1 MLMSQLVV
9 LLLKGLS
16 ALPATI
22 GYRFGEMI
30 GWVTFQVSP
39 RRKNIALTN
48 IQACFPELSEPEQR
62 DLLKKVFIESG
73 VSLVESSWVWF
84 KRSSKLNFR
93 VDEKSEH
100 VLLDAVARGRGVL
113 LLCPHFTMLELS
125 AVVINRLVGR
135 FVITYRPQETE
146 AFERIIYEGRSTFG
160 DLINVRDLRSMV
172 SALKK
177 GRVVWFGPDQDMG
190 PRGSVFADFFGVPAC
205 TVTTPSRLARA
216 TGCRVIFCALRRE
229 GFQYHVCFSPMSD
242 AYPSADEVT
251 NARELNERIE
261 KAVGEAPSQYMWT
274 HRRFKTNPDGTRHTF
289 YQ

>member
-22 GYRFGEMI
+22 GYRFGAMI

-48 IQACFPELSEPEQR
+48 IQACFPELSEPEHK
-62 DLLKKVFIESG
+62 DLLKKVFVENG
-73 VSLVESSWVWF
+73 VSLIESSWVWF
-84 KRSSKLNFR
+84 KRSSDLNFK
-93 VDEKSEH
+93 VDEKSKR
-100 VLLDAVARGRGVL
+100 VLLDAVDRGKGVL
-113 LLCPHFTMLELS
+113 LLCPHYTMLELS
-125 AVVINRLVGR
+125 AVAINRIVGR
-135 FVITYRPQETE
+135 FVITYRPQEIET
-146 AFERIIYEGRSTFG
+146 FERIICQGRSTFG

-190 PRGSVFADFFGVPAC
+190 LRGSVFADFFGVPAC

-216 TGCRVIFCALRRE
+216 TGCCVVFCALRRE
-229 GFQYHVCFSPMSD
+229 GFQYHVGFTLMSD
-242 AYPSADEVT
+242 AYPSEDEVR

-274 HRRFKTNPDGTRHTF
+274 HRRFKTNPDGTRHSF